1 MDMKKLTL
9 VTALILGSSVAFAQ
23 FTGPASTAGYKG
35 PSAEGANGAIT
46 VEQAISARD
55 DSKVTLEGSI
65 VKHLGGEKYL
75 FKDATGEIEIELDH
89 DDWNGLQ
96 VGPDDTVII
105 YGEVDH
111 HRHRATDIDVDRI
124 MKK

>member
-1 MDMKKLTL
+1 MRKLTL
-9 VTALILGSSVAFAQ
+9 ITALILGSSVAFAQ
-23 FTGPASTAGYKG
+23 FTGPASTSGYKG
-35 PSAEGANGAIT
+35 PSAETSGTTT
-46 VEQAISARD
+46 VEQAIGLRD
-55 DSKVTLEGSI
+55 DSKVTLEGNI

-75 FKDATGEIEIELDH
+75 FKDATGEVEIEIDH

-96 VGPDDTVII
+96 VGPEDTVII